1 VRKTFLPTF
10 SETGVPGFHAVGWF
24 GVFVGAKTSQSIVSQ
39 LNTELSAL
47 MKEPDLRDR
56 LLAQGAE
63 PMTGS
68 PDDLRKYLARE
79 IEVWGR
85 VIREAGIK
93 AE

>member
-1 VRKTFLPTF
+1 
-10 SETGVPGFHAVGWF
+10 
-24 GVFVGAKTSQSIVSQ
+24 
-39 LNTELSAL
+39 
-47 MKEPDLRDR
+47 
-56 LLAQGAE
+56 
-63 PMTGS
+63 MTGS